1 MATLITETDG
11 ECAGLG
17 NLAAVFLFPILMY
30 VFRLGVNGAAISTI
44 ASQYV
49 H

>member
-1 MATLITETDG
+1 MATSVTETDS

-17 NLAAVFLFPILMY
+17 NLAAVFFFPILMY
-30 VFRLGVNGAAISTI
+30 VFRLGVTGAAISTI

-49 H
+49 